1 MMMSTAR
8 TLKIGMLGCGVVGSH
23 VARLLTEDSGDFAAR
38 AGAELQLTRVVVRDS
53 KKARAHVPI
62 SILTT
67 DAASVVKDPAIDLII
82 EVMGGINPARELILS
97 AIQNGKSVITANKAL
112 LAKHGAELFEAADH
126 HGVDLYYEAAVG
138 GAIPILRPLRESIV
152 GDHVHRVMGIVN
164 GTTNYI
170 LTKMDENHS
179 DFGVALKEAQSL
191 GFAEA
196 DPTADI
202 EGHDAAAKAA
212 ILAGLAFHTRTSIDD
227 VWVEGISTITARDVE
242 VARDINHVIKL
253 LAIAEIT
260 GGGEISIRVH
270 PTLLPRHHPLAAV
283 RNSFNAIF
291 VEAESAGELMFY
303 GPGAGGA
310 PTSSA
315 ILGDL
320 IAIARNKTRGG
331 EGHGESDYAALS
343 IATKAEV
350 VTRYLIRLD
359 VADRPG
365 VLATV
370 ARIFADNQV
379 SIETVRQSGRGDGA
393 ELIVMTHTAPEAALA
408 TTVAALKKSD
418 VVKHVES
425 VLRVEGARI

>member
-1 MMMSTAR
+1 
-8 TLKIGMLGCGVVGSH
+8 
-23 VARLLTEDSGDFAAR
+23 
-38 AGAELQLTRVVVRDS
+38 
-53 KKARAHVPI
+53 
-62 SILTT
+62 
-67 DAASVVKDPAIDLII
+67 
-82 EVMGGINPARELILS
+82 
-97 AIQNGKSVITANKAL
+97 
-112 LAKHGAELFEAADH
+112 
-126 HGVDLYYEAAVG
+126 
-138 GAIPILRPLRESIV
+138 
-152 GDHVHRVMGIVN
+152 MGIVN

-212 ILAGLAFHTRTSIDD
+212 ILAGLAFHTRTSVDD

-310 PTSSA
+310 PTASA